1 MTPQALTRLRLFI
14 ALFPSACIVAAM
26 IAFSRYG
33 LSRPRV
39 REIQEA
45 LATRRASRERGA
57 L

>member
-1 MTPQALTRLRLFI
+1 LTRLRLFI

-33 LSRPRV
+33 LSRARV